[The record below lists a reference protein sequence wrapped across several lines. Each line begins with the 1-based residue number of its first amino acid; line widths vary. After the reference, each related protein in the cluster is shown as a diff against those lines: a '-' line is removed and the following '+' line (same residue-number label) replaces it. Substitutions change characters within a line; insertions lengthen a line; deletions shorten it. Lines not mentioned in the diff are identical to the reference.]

1 MTDKQEN
8 SAAVAVPEGFSL
20 LPAGLGYADSL
31 RPFYRRIVGTEVSF
45 GLLVEEQHLNPMGI
59 VHGGALMTLADIA
72 AANSIRVLRDR
83 PAASPTIN
91 LSFDFMAPGRLGHWL
106 ETRTDHVQAKRR
118 FGFCSGAIFDGDKAI
133 MRYSGTFYCP
143 DHGGLVVT
151 EENAEK
157 ARIILGDDAPED

>member
-1 MTDKQEN
+1 MAQEQEN
-8 SAAVAVPEGFSL
+8 GTTVVIPEGFTPVPEG
-20 LPAGLGYADSL
+20 LGFADSL
-31 RPFYRRIVGTEVSF
+31 RPFYRRIVDKEVSF
-45 GLLVEEQHLNPMGI
+45 GLLVQEQHLNPMGI

-91 LSFDFMAPGRLGHWL
+91 LSFDFMAPGRLGRWL

-118 FGFCSGAIFDGDKAI
+118 FGFCSGAVYDGDKAI

-157 ARIILGDDAPED
+157 ARIILGDDAPQD

>member
-1 MTDKQEN
+1 MAMEDQDSV
-8 SAAVAVPEGFSL
+8 SASVPEGFVL
-20 LPAGLGYADSL
+20 VPDGMGFADSL
-31 RPFYRRIVGTEVSF
+31 RPFYRRVVDKEVSF
-45 GLLVEEQHLNPMGI
+45 GMLVEEKHLNPMGI

-72 AANSIRVLRDR
+72 AANSIRVLRDK

-106 ETRTDHVQAKRR
+106 ETRADHVQAKRR

-133 MRYSGTFYCP
+133 LRYSGTFYCP

-151 EENAEK
+151 NDNTEQAK
-157 ARIILGDDAPED
+157 FLLGDDAP